1 MYFLKIHFFEGAAEE
16 MYFLREQ
23 FRKYIF
29 EGVVLKMYVWVSIFE
44 FYFEMYFL
52 RKQFWIKKRQ
62 NFFKKKQTK
71 RKKIKK
77 LFETKKNEKK

>member
-1 MYFLKIHFFEGAAEE
+1 

-52 RKQFWIKKRQ
+52 RKLFWIKKPQ

-71 RKKIKK
+71 IKKIKK
-77 LFETKKNEKK
+77 FFETKKNEKK

>member
-1 MYFLKIHFFEGAAEE
+1 

-71 RKKIKK
+71 RKKRKK
-77 LFETKKNEKK
+77 LFETKKNEKKKKK

>member
-1 MYFLKIHFFEGAAEE
+1 

-29 EGVVLKMYVWVSIFE
+29 EGVVLKMYVWVNIFE

>member
-1 MYFLKIHFFEGAAEE
+1 

>member
-1 MYFLKIHFFEGAAEE
+1 

-44 FYFEMYFL
+44 FYLEMYFL